1 MFSFFSCNFTMQVL
15 PCDIHHRINRLVCST
30 MAIFAGFTSYVVSV
44 TKALSIT
51 YITGKNWISLLSEYK
66 LNPYDELQFG
76 LTKTPQ
82 LVLLAFKRNE
92 EKNWITVTDPSQV
105 RKLIIADQTRSP
117 LSHTPVPPSATDR
130 APTVAL
136 ALTGAATQSDPA
148 EDWAPTAS
156 ADQSDLPEDRAS
168 TPAPALQGAPS
179 PAAAAASTPAPTL
192 ALASALARAAATER
206 AVAPAIDWAAVRT
219 SYTKVLT
226 KTDMSTFLVSIGRPS
241 ASFFFLSMLFHM
253 IHCVDLTVWV
263 CLLVCKQRIP
273 RATRESFNNPGD
285 RGQVSLTMRSLGVN
299 EPAQYTVSTK
309 DGRMMIDAKGWSRF
323 KSKSYLAVGD
333 DVKIELSRQGEL
345 VQINFEILQ

>member
-1 MFSFFSCNFTMQVL
+1 M
-15 PCDIHHRINRLVCST
+15 
-30 MAIFAGFTSYVVSV
+30 
-44 TKALSIT
+44 KK
-51 YITGKNWISLLSEYK
+51 KNWIM
-66 LNPYDELQFG
+66 G
-76 LTKTPQ
+76 TK
-82 LVLLAFKRNE
+82 
-92 EKNWITVTDPSQV
+92 PSQV

-117 LSHTPVPPSATDR
+117 LSRTSVPPSATDR
-130 APTVAL
+130 APVVAL
-136 ALTGAATQSDPA
+136 ALTAAAAQSDPA
-148 EDWAPTAS
+148 EDWALTVS

-168 TPAPALQGAPS
+168 TSAPALQGVPS
-179 PAAAAASTPAPTL
+179 SAAAAALAPAPTL
-192 ALASALARAAATER
+192 ALASAPARAAATEQS
-206 AVAPAIDWAAVRT
+206 VAPATDWAAVRT

-226 KTDMSTFLVSIGRPS
+226 KTGMSTFLVSIGRPS
-241 ASFFFLSMLFHM
+241 VSFFFLSMLFRM

-285 RGQVSLTMRSLGVN
+285 SGQVSLTMRSLGVN
-299 EPAQYTVSTK
+299 EPAQYTISTK

>member
-15 PCDIHHRINRLVCST
+15 PCGIHHRINRLVCST

-51 YITGKNWISLLSEYK
+51 YITGKNWINLLSEYK
-66 LNPYDELQFG
+66 LNPYDELQFS

-92 EKNWITVTDPSQV
+92 EKNGITVTDPSQV

-117 LSHTPVPPSATDR
+117 LSRTDR
-130 APTVAL
+130 APAVAL
-136 ALTGAATQSDPA
+136 ALTATAAQSDLA
-148 EDWAPTAS
+148 EDWAPTMS
-156 ADQSDLPEDRAS
+156 VDQADLPEDRAS
-168 TPAPALQGAPS
+168 TPAPGLQGAPS
-179 PAAAAASTPAPTL
+179 PAEAAASAPAPTL
-192 ALASALARAAATER
+192 ALVSAPAR
-206 AVAPAIDWAAVRT
+206 AVAPATDWAAVRT
-219 SYTKVLT
+219 SDTKVLT

-241 ASFFFLSMLFHM
+241 ALFFFLSMLFHM

>member
-1 MFSFFSCNFTMQVL
+1 MFSFFSCNFTMHVF
-15 PCDIHHRINRLVCST
+15 PCDIHHRINRLVCCT

-44 TKALSIT
+44 MKALPIT

-66 LNPYDELQFG
+66 LNPYAELQFG

-92 EKNWITVTDPSQV
+92 EKNWITITDPSQV

-117 LSHTPVPPSATDR
+117 LSRTDR
-130 APTVAL
+130 APAVAL
-136 ALTGAATQSDPA
+136 ALTAAAAQSDPA
-148 EDWAPTAS
+148 MDWAPTAS

-168 TPAPALQGAPS
+168 TPAPAPTPALALQGAPS
-179 PAAAAASTPAPTL
+179 PAAAAASAPAPTL
-192 ALASALARAAATER
+192 ALASAPAR
-206 AVAPAIDWAAVRT
+206 AVAPATDWAAVRT

-253 IHCVDLTVWV
+253 IHCVHLTVWV

>member
-30 MAIFAGFTSYVVSV
+30 MAIFVGFTSYVVSV

-92 EKNWITVTDPSQV
+92 EKDWIMVTDPSQV

-117 LSHTPVPPSATDR
+117 LSRTDR

-136 ALTGAATQSDPA
+136 ALTAAAAQSDPA

-179 PAAAAASTPAPTL
+179 PAAAAASAPAPTL
-192 ALASALARAAATER
+192 ALASGPSR
-206 AVAPAIDWAAVRT
+206 AVAPATDWAAVRT

-253 IHCVDLTVWV
+253 IHCVDLTVCV

>member
-66 LNPYDELQFG
+66 LNPYDELQFR
-76 LTKTPQ
+76 LTNTPQ
-82 LVLLAFKRNE
+82 LVLLVFKRNE
-92 EKNWITVTDPSQV
+92 EKEWIMVTEPSQV

-117 LSHTPVPPSATDR
+117 LSRTSLPPSATDR
-130 APTVAL
+130 APAVAL
-136 ALTGAATQSDPA
+136 ALTAAAAQSDPA

-168 TPAPALQGAPS
+168 TPAPAPTPAPALQGAPS
-179 PAAAAASTPAPTL
+179 PAAAAASVPAPTL
-192 ALASALARAAATER
+192 ALASAPAR
-206 AVAPAIDWAAVRT
+206 AVAPATDWAAVRT

>member
-1 MFSFFSCNFTMQVL
+1 
-15 PCDIHHRINRLVCST
+15 

-92 EKNWITVTDPSQV
+92 EKNWITVTEPSQV
-105 RKLIIADQTRSP
+105 RKLIIAGQTRSP
-117 LSHTPVPPSATDR
+117 LSRTSVPPSATDR
-130 APTVAL
+130 APAVAL
-136 ALTGAATQSDPA
+136 ALTAAAAQSDPA
-148 EDWAPTAS
+148 KDWAPTAS

-168 TPAPALQGAPS
+168 TPAPAPTPAPALQGAPS
-179 PAAAAASTPAPTL
+179 PAAAAASAPAPTL
-192 ALASALARAAATER
+192 ALASAPAR
-206 AVAPAIDWAAVRT
+206 AVAPATDWAAVRT

>member
-1 MFSFFSCNFTMQVL
+1 MFSFFSCNFMMQVL
-15 PCDIHHRINRLVCST
+15 PCDIHHRINHLVCST
-30 MAIFAGFTSYVVSV
+30 MAIFAGLTSYVVSV

-92 EKNWITVTDPSQV
+92 EKIWITVTDPSQV

-117 LSHTPVPPSATDR
+117 LSRTSVPPSATDR
-130 APTVAL
+130 APAVAL
-136 ALTGAATQSDPA
+136 ALTAAAAQSDPA

-179 PAAAAASTPAPTL
+179 PAAAAASAPAPTL
-192 ALASALARAAATER
+192 ALASSPSRV
-206 AVAPAIDWAAVRT
+206 VAPATDWAAVRT

-323 KSKSYLAVGD
+323 KSKSYLAVED
-333 DVKIELSRQGEL
+333 DVKIKLSR
-345 VQINFEILQ
+345 

>member
-117 LSHTPVPPSATDR
+117 LSRTDR
-130 APTVAL
+130 APAVAL
-136 ALTGAATQSDPA
+136 ALTAVAAQSDPA

-168 TPAPALQGAPS
+168 TPAPAPTPAPALQGAPS
-179 PAAAAASTPAPTL
+179 PAAAAASAPAPTL
-192 ALASALARAAATER
+192 ALASAPAR
-206 AVAPAIDWAAVRT
+206 AVAPATDWAAVRT

>member
-30 MAIFAGFTSYVVSV
+30 MAIFSGFTSYVVSV

-66 LNPYDELQFG
+66 PNPYDELQFG
-76 LTKTPQ
+76 LTKMPQ

-105 RKLIIADQTRSP
+105 IKLIIADETGLP
-117 LSHTPVPPSATDR
+117 LSRIDR
-130 APTVAL
+130 APAVAL
-136 ALTGAATQSDPA
+136 ALTAVAAQSDRA

-168 TPAPALQGAPS
+168 TPAQALQGAPS
-179 PAAAAASTPAPTL
+179 LAAVAASAPAPTL
-192 ALASALARAAATER
+192 ALASAPARAAAAER
-206 AVAPAIDWAAVRT
+206 AVAPATDWAAVRT

-241 ASFFFLSMLFHM
+241 VLFFFLSMLFHM

-263 CLLVCKQRIP
+263 CLLVSKQRIP
-273 RATRESFNNPGD
+273 RETRESFNNPGD
-285 RGQVSLTMRSLGVN
+285 RG
-299 EPAQYTVSTK
+299 
-309 DGRMMIDAKGWSRF
+309 
-323 KSKSYLAVGD
+323 
-333 DVKIELSRQGEL
+333 
-345 VQINFEILQ
+345 

>member
-1 MFSFFSCNFTMQVL
+1 MFSFFSCNFMMQVL

-117 LSHTPVPPSATDR
+117 LSRTDR
-130 APTVAL
+130 APAVAL
-136 ALTGAATQSDPA
+136 ALTAAAAQSDPA

-179 PAAAAASTPAPTL
+179 PAAAAASAPAPTL
-192 ALASALARAAATER
+192 ALASAPAR
-206 AVAPAIDWAAVRT
+206 AVAPATDWAAVRT

-273 RATRESFNNPGD
+273 RATRESFNNPGN
-285 RGQVSLTMRSLGVN
+285 RGQVSLTMRNLGVN
-299 EPAQYTVSTK
+299 EPARYTVSTK

>member
-15 PCDIHHRINRLVCST
+15 PCDIHHRINRLVCSM
-30 MAIFAGFTSYVVSV
+30 MAIFADFTSYVVSV

-66 LNPYDELQFG
+66 LNPYDELRFG

-117 LSHTPVPPSATDR
+117 LSRTDR
-130 APTVAL
+130 APAVAL
-136 ALTGAATQSDPA
+136 ALTAAAAQSDPA

-156 ADQSDLPEDRAS
+156 ADQADLPEDRAS
-168 TPAPALQGAPS
+168 TPAPAPTPAPALQGAPS
-179 PAAAAASTPAPTL
+179 PAAAAASAPARTL
-192 ALASALARAAATER
+192 ALASAPAR
-206 AVAPAIDWAAVRT
+206 AVAPATDWAAVRT

-273 RATRESFNNPGD
+273 RESFNNPGD
-285 RGQVSLTMRSLGVN
+285 SGQVSLTMHSLCVN

-323 KSKSYLAVGD
+323 KSKSYLALGD
-333 DVKIELSRQGEL
+333 DLKIELSRQGEL
-345 VQINFEILQ
+345 VQLNFEIL

>member
-1 MFSFFSCNFTMQVL
+1 
-15 PCDIHHRINRLVCST
+15 

-44 TKALSIT
+44 TKAPSIT

-117 LSHTPVPPSATDR
+117 LSRTSVPPSATDR
-130 APTVAL
+130 APADAL
-136 ALTGAATQSDPA
+136 ALTAAAAQSDPA

-168 TPAPALQGAPS
+168 TPAPAPTPAPALQGAPS
-179 PAAAAASTPAPTL
+179 PAAAAASAPAPTL
-192 ALASALARAAATER
+192 ALASAPAR
-206 AVAPAIDWAAVRT
+206 AVAPATDWAAVRT

>member
-1 MFSFFSCNFTMQVL
+1 MFSLFSCNFTMQVL

-76 LTKTPQ
+76 LTKMPQ

-117 LSHTPVPPSATDR
+117 LSRTAR
-130 APTVAL
+130 APAVAL
-136 ALTGAATQSDPA
+136 ALTAAAAQSDPA

-168 TPAPALQGAPS
+168 TPAPAPTPAPALQGAPS
-179 PAAAAASTPAPTL
+179 PAAAAASAPAPTL
-192 ALASALARAAATER
+192 ALASAPAR
-206 AVAPAIDWAAVRT
+206 AVAPATDWAAVRT

-241 ASFFFLSMLFHM
+241 ASFFFLSMLFRM

>member
-117 LSHTPVPPSATDR
+117 MSHTDR
-130 APTVAL
+130 SPAVAL
-136 ALTGAATQSDPA
+136 ALTAAAAQSDPA

-179 PAAAAASTPAPTL
+179 PAAAAASAPAPTL
-192 ALASALARAAATER
+192 ALASAPAR
-206 AVAPAIDWAAVRT
+206 AVAPATDWAAVRT

>member
-117 LSHTPVPPSATDR
+117 LSRTDR
-130 APTVAL
+130 APAVAL
-136 ALTGAATQSDPA
+136 AK
-148 EDWAPTAS
+148 DWAPTAS

-168 TPAPALQGAPS
+168 TPAPAPTPAPALQGAPS
-179 PAAAAASTPAPTL
+179 PAAAAASAPAPTL
-192 ALASALARAAATER
+192 ALASAPAR
-206 AVAPAIDWAAVRT
+206 AVAPATDWAAVRT

>member
-1 MFSFFSCNFTMQVL
+1 MQVL

-117 LSHTPVPPSATDR
+117 LSRTDR
-130 APTVAL
+130 APAVAL
-136 ALTGAATQSDPA
+136 ALTVAAAQSDLA
-148 EDWAPTAS
+148 EDW
-156 ADQSDLPEDRAS
+156 
-168 TPAPALQGAPS
+168 APS
-179 PAAAAASTPAPTL
+179 PAAAVASAPTL
-192 ALASALARAAATER
+192 ALASALARA
-206 AVAPAIDWAAVRT
+206 VAPATDWAAVRT

>member
-117 LSHTPVPPSATDR
+117 LSRTDR
-130 APTVAL
+130 APAVAL
-136 ALTGAATQSDPA
+136 ALTAAAAQSDPA

-179 PAAAAASTPAPTL
+179 LAAAAASAPAPTL
-192 ALASALARAAATER
+192 ALASAPAR
-206 AVAPAIDWAAVRT
+206 AVAPATDWAAVRT

>member
-117 LSHTPVPPSATDR
+117 LSRTDR
-130 APTVAL
+130 APAVAL
-136 ALTGAATQSDPA
+136 ALTAAAAQSDPA

-168 TPAPALQGAPS
+168 TPAPTLQGPPS
-179 PAAAAASTPAPTL
+179 PAAAAASAPAPTL
-192 ALASALARAAATER
+192 ALASALARA
-206 AVAPAIDWAAVRT
+206 VAPATDWAAVRT

>member
-1 MFSFFSCNFTMQVL
+1 M
-15 PCDIHHRINRLVCST
+15 

-117 LSHTPVPPSATDR
+117 LSRTDR

-136 ALTGAATQSDPA
+136 ALTAAAAQSDPA

-179 PAAAAASTPAPTL
+179 PAAAAASAPAPTL
-192 ALASALARAAATER
+192 ALASAPAR
-206 AVAPAIDWAAVRT
+206 AVAPATDWAAVRT

>member
-15 PCDIHHRINRLVCST
+15 PCDIHHRINRLVFSM
-30 MAIFAGFTSYVVSV
+30 MALFVGFTSYVVSV
-44 TKALSIT
+44 TKALSTI

-66 LNPYDELQFG
+66 LNPYDELQIC

-117 LSHTPVPPSATDR
+117 LSRTDR

-136 ALTGAATQSDPA
+136 ALTAVAAQSDPA

-168 TPAPALQGAPS
+168 TPAPAPTPAPALQGAPS
-179 PAAAAASTPAPTL
+179 PAAAAASAPAPTL
-192 ALASALARAAATER
+192 ALASAPARAVSPAT
-206 AVAPAIDWAAVRT
+206 VWAAVRT

-226 KTDMSTFLVSIGRPS
+226 KTDMPPS
-241 ASFFFLSMLFHM
+241 
-253 IHCVDLTVWV
+253 W
-263 CLLVCKQRIP
+263 
-273 RATRESFNNPGD
+273 
-285 RGQVSLTMRSLGVN
+285 
-299 EPAQYTVSTK
+299 
-309 DGRMMIDAKGWSRF
+309 
-323 KSKSYLAVGD
+323 
-333 DVKIELSRQGEL
+333 
-345 VQINFEILQ
+345 

>member
-1 MFSFFSCNFTMQVL
+1 MQVL

-92 EKNWITVTDPSQV
+92 EKTWITVTKPSQV

-117 LSHTPVPPSATDR
+117 LSLTLVPPSATDR
-130 APTVAL
+130 APAVAL
-136 ALTGAATQSDPA
+136 ALTAAAAQSDPA

-168 TPAPALQGAPS
+168 TPAPAPTPAPALQGAPS
-179 PAAAAASTPAPTL
+179 PAAAAASAPAPTL
-192 ALASALARAAATER
+192 ALAFGPAR
-206 AVAPAIDWAAVRT
+206 AVAPATDWAAVRT

-333 DVKIELSRQGEL
+333 DVKIKLSRQGEL

>member
-1 MFSFFSCNFTMQVL
+1 
-15 PCDIHHRINRLVCST
+15 

-117 LSHTPVPPSATDR
+117 LSRTDR
-130 APTVAL
+130 APAVAL
-136 ALTGAATQSDPA
+136 ALTAAAAQSDPA

-179 PAAAAASTPAPTL
+179 PAAAAASAPAPTL
-192 ALASALARAAATER
+192 ALASAPAR
-206 AVAPAIDWAAVRT
+206 AVAPATDWAAVRT

>member
-15 PCDIHHRINRLVCST
+15 PCDIHHIINRLVCSM
-30 MAIFAGFTSYVVSV
+30 MAISPGFTSYVVSV

-51 YITGKNWISLLSEYK
+51 YITRKNWISLLSEYK

-92 EKNWITVTDPSQV
+92 EKNWITVTKPSQV
-105 RKLIIADQTRSP
+105 RKLIIPDQIRSP
-117 LSHTPVPPSATDR
+117 LSPTSVPPSATDR
-130 APTVAL
+130 APAVAL
-136 ALTGAATQSDPA
+136 ALTAAAAQSDPA

-168 TPAPALQGAPS
+168 TPAPTPAPALQGAPS
-179 PAAAAASTPAPTL
+179 PAAAAASAPAPTL
-192 ALASALARAAATER
+192 ALASTPAGAATAER
-206 AVAPAIDWAAVRT
+206 AVAPVIDWAAVRT

-253 IHCVDLTVWV
+253 IHYVDLTVWV

-273 RATRESFNNPGD
+273 RATRESFNKSGRP
-285 RGQVSLTMRSLGVN
+285 RPSFSYH
-299 EPAQYTVSTK
+299 AQP
-309 DGRMMIDAKGWSRF
+309 WC
-323 KSKSYLAVGD
+323 
-333 DVKIELSRQGEL
+333 E
-345 VQINFEILQ
+345 

>member
-117 LSHTPVPPSATDR
+117 LSRTDH
-130 APTVAL
+130 APAVAL
-136 ALTGAATQSDPA
+136 ALTAAAAQSDPA

-168 TPAPALQGAPS
+168 TPAPAPTPAPALQGAPS
-179 PAAAAASTPAPTL
+179 PAAAAASAPAPTL
-192 ALASALARAAATER
+192 ALASAPAR
-206 AVAPAIDWAAVRT
+206 AVAPATDWAAVRT

>member
-1 MFSFFSCNFTMQVL
+1 MFSFFSCNFMMQVL

-92 EKNWITVTDPSQV
+92 EKNWITVTEPSQV
-105 RKLIIADQTRSP
+105 RKLIIADQTKSP
-117 LSHTPVPPSATDR
+117 LSRTSVPPSTMDR
-130 APTVAL
+130 APAVAL
-136 ALTGAATQSDPA
+136 ALTAAAAQSDPA

-168 TPAPALQGAPS
+168 TPAPAPTPTPAIQGAPS

-192 ALASALARAAATER
+192 ALASAPAR
-206 AVAPAIDWAAVRT
+206 AVAPATEWAAVRT

>member
-117 LSHTPVPPSATDR
+117 LSRTDR
-130 APTVAL
+130 ASAVAL
-136 ALTGAATQSDPA
+136 ALTAAAAQSDPT
-148 EDWAPTAS
+148 EDWAPTVS
-156 ADQSDLPEDRAS
+156 ADEADLLEDRAL
-168 TPAPALQGAPS
+168 TPARAPAT
-179 PAAAAASTPAPTL
+179 ASAPAPTL
-192 ALASALARAAATER
+192 ALVSAPARVAATEP
-206 AVAPAIDWAAVRT
+206 AVAPAEG
-219 SYTKVLT
+219 VL
-226 KTDMSTFLVSIGRPS
+226 
-241 ASFFFLSMLFHM
+241 
-253 IHCVDLTVWV
+253 
-263 CLLVCKQRIP
+263 
-273 RATRESFNNPGD
+273 N
-285 RGQVSLTMRSLGVN
+285 
-299 EPAQYTVSTK
+299 
-309 DGRMMIDAKGWSRF
+309 
-323 KSKSYLAVGD
+323 
-333 DVKIELSRQGEL
+333 
-345 VQINFEILQ
+345 

>member
-1 MFSFFSCNFTMQVL
+1 M
-15 PCDIHHRINRLVCST
+15 
-30 MAIFAGFTSYVVSV
+30 VS
-44 TKALSIT
+44 
-51 YITGKNWISLLSEYK
+51 
-66 LNPYDELQFG
+66 
-76 LTKTPQ
+76 
-82 LVLLAFKRNE
+82 
-92 EKNWITVTDPSQV
+92 DPSQV

-117 LSHTPVPPSATDR
+117 LSRTDR
-130 APTVAL
+130 APAVAL
-136 ALTGAATQSDPA
+136 ALTAAAAQSDPA
-148 EDWAPTAS
+148 EDWAPTAL
-156 ADQSDLPEDRAS
+156 ADQSDLPKDRAS
-168 TPAPALQGAPS
+168 TPAPAPTPAPALQGAPS
-179 PAAAAASTPAPTL
+179 PAAAAASAPAPTL
-192 ALASALARAAATER
+192 ALASAPARAVEPTT
-206 AVAPAIDWAAVRT
+206 DWAAVRT

-226 KTDMSTFLVSIGRPS
+226 KTDMCTFLVSIGRPS

-253 IHCVDLTVWV
+253 IHCVDLTVWI

-273 RATRESFNNPGD
+273 RAMRESFNNSGD

>member
-15 PCDIHHRINRLVCST
+15 QCDIHHRINHLVCST

-51 YITGKNWISLLSEYK
+51 YITGKNWISLLFEYK

-76 LTKTPQ
+76 LTKMQQ

-105 RKLIIADQTRSP
+105 RKLIIADKTRSP
-117 LSHTPVPPSATDR
+117 LSHTSVPPSATDR

-136 ALTGAATQSDPA
+136 ALTAAAAQSDLA

-156 ADQSDLPEDRAS
+156 ADQSDLPKDRAS
-168 TPAPALQGAPS
+168 TSARAPTPAPALQGAPS
-179 PAAAAASTPAPTL
+179 PAAAAASAPAPTL
-192 ALASALARAAATER
+192 ALASAPAR
-206 AVAPAIDWAAVRT
+206 AVAPATDWAAVRT

>member
-76 LTKTPQ
+76 LTKMPQ

-92 EKNWITVTDPSQV
+92 ENNWITVTEPNQV

-117 LSHTPVPPSATDR
+117 LSRTDR
-130 APTVAL
+130 APAVAL
-136 ALTGAATQSDPA
+136 ALIAAAAQSDPA

-168 TPAPALQGAPS
+168 TPAPAPTPAPALQGAPS
-179 PAAAAASTPAPTL
+179 PAATAASAPAPTL
-192 ALASALARAAATER
+192 ALASAPTRV
-206 AVAPAIDWAAVRT
+206 VAPATDRAAVRT

>member
-1 MFSFFSCNFTMQVL
+1 
-15 PCDIHHRINRLVCST
+15 

-82 LVLLAFKRNE
+82 LVLLAFKRNQ

-117 LSHTPVPPSATDR
+117 LSRTSVPPSATDR
-130 APTVAL
+130 ALAVAL
-136 ALTGAATQSDPA
+136 ALTAAAAQSDPA

-168 TPAPALQGAPS
+168 TPAPAPTPAPALQGAPS
-179 PAAAAASTPAPTL
+179 PAAAAASAPAPTL
-192 ALASALARAAATER
+192 ALASAPAR
-206 AVAPAIDWAAVRT
+206 AVAPATDWAAVRT